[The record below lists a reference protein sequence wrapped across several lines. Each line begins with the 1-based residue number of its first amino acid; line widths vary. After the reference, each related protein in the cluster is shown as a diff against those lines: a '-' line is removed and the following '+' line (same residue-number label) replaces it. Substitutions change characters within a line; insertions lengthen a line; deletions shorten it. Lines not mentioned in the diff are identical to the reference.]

1 MATLNFPYEGNQVII
16 TSGRVMLH
24 AKDDVILLF
33 GKKGI
38 GISTNATFNIDAKEK
53 TTVNS
58 NIIELGLRATT
69 EGEQILKGRTTLQQL
84 DRLLDDIVALSDA
97 LSANTVARLSAVAT
111 VAGSLSVTAKS
122 VKSLLNT
129 KALSEVTYTK

>member
-24 AKDDVILLF
+24 AKDDTVLLF
-33 GKKGI
+33 AKKGV
-38 GISTNATFNIDAKEK
+38 GISTNATFNVDALEK
-53 TTVNS
+53 TTLNS
-58 NIIELGLRATT
+58 NVIELGLRAST
-69 EGEQILKGRTTLQQL
+69 EGEQVLKGKTTLQQL

-97 LSANTVARLSAVAT
+97 LSTNTVARLSTVAT
-111 VAGSLSVTAKS
+111 IAGGLSITAKS

-129 KALSEVTYTK
+129 KALSDVTYTK